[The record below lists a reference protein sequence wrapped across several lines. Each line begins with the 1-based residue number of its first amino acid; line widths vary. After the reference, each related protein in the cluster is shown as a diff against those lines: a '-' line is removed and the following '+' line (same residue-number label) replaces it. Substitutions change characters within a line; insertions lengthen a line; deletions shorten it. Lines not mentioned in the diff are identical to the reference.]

1 MKYDFLDDR
10 LRPERVIWY
19 LAWPSILEQ
28 FLITFVQYINTAMV
42 GALGKN
48 ATASIAVTTSSVWF
62 VNGIFAAVGI
72 GFAVLVGRRIGE
84 GDLEGAKKAVRQ
96 SLTATLFVG
105 LFCTLVMQLIASS
118 LPVWLNADPALWE
131 DATSYLRI
139 TSAVYLMSLAIN
151 VCSNVIRCAGD
162 TRTPLFYNVATNV
175 LNALLNLF
183 LIYPTREVSV
193 FGNSFTLWG
202 AGLGVSGAAISTA
215 IAVTF
220 TSIMLVRVLFTKKSL
235 PVVIPFRGDY
245 KPDWPLLKTV
255 ARLGTPVA
263 FERCSISGG
272 QIVITAMVTGL
283 GTVPLAAHY
292 LAITAE
298 AISYMP
304 AYGFSAAA
312 TTLVSQSLGAGKK
325 ALAERYAKYCT
336 WGGALFLT
344 LMGVFL
350 YFGAEFLVSLFT
362 PDKEVV
368 VLGGSVLRVEAFA
381 QPFVALGMVVTGVLR
396 GAGDTKWPFYIS
408 IAGMWVVRLSVAA
421 ILLATT
427 NLGLMCV
434 WIAMVSDL
442 VVRGLISLWRY
453 RSKKWLNA
461 WK

>member
-1 MKYDFLDDR
+1 MQYDFLDEN
-10 LRPERVIWY
+10 LRPARVIWY
-19 LAWPSILEQ
+19 LAWPTILEQ

-48 ATASIAVTTSSVWF
+48 ATAAIAVTTSSVWF

-84 GDLEGAKKAVRQ
+84 GDIEGAKKAVRQ

-105 LFCTLVMQLIASS
+105 LIATLLMQSIAGG
-118 LPVWLNADPALWE
+118 LPVWLNADPVLWK

-139 TSAVYLMSLAIN
+139 TSSVYLMSLAVN
-151 VCSNVIRCAGD
+151 VCSNIIRCAGD
-162 TRTPLFYNVATNV
+162 TRTPLFYNVTMNII
-175 LNALLNLF
+175 NALLNLF
-183 LIYPTREVSV
+183 LIYPSREVNL
-193 FGNSFTLWG
+193 FGFSFTLPG
-202 AGLGVSGAAISTA
+202 AGLGVSGAAVSTA
-215 IAVTF
+215 VAMTF
-220 TSIMLVRVLFTKKSL
+220 TGTMLVRVLFTKKSL
-235 PVVIPFRGDY
+235 PIHIPMRGDY
-245 KPDWPLLKTV
+245 RPDFPLLKTV

-263 FERCSISGG
+263 FERGSISAG

-298 AISYMP
+298 AVSYMP

-312 TTLVSQSLGAGKK
+312 TTLISQSLGANKK
-325 ALAERYAKYCT
+325 PLAERYAKYCT
-336 WGGALFLT
+336 WGGFLFLT
-344 LMGVFL
+344 IMGVFL
-350 YFGAEFLVSLFT
+350 YFGSEFLVSLFT

-381 QPFVALGMVVTGVLR
+381 QPFVALGMVITGVLR

-408 IAGMWVVRLSVAA
+408 IIGMWVVRLSIAA

-427 NLGLMCV
+427 NLGLMSV

>member
-1 MKYDFLDDR
+1 MQYDFLNEN
-10 LRPERVIWY
+10 LRPTRVIWY
-19 LAWPSILEQ
+19 LAWPTILEQ

-48 ATASIAVTTSSVWF
+48 ATAAIAVTTSSVWF

-84 GDLEGAKKAVRQ
+84 GDMEGAKKAVRQ

-105 LFCTLVMQLIASS
+105 LAATIVMQAIAGG
-118 LPVWLNADPALWE
+118 LPIWLNADPVLFK

-139 TSAVYLMSLAIN
+139 TSAVYLMSLAVN

-162 TRTPLFYNVATNV
+162 TRTPLFYNVTMNII
-175 LNALLNLF
+175 NALLNLF
-183 LIYPTREVSV
+183 LIYPSREVNL
-193 FGNSFTLWG
+193 FGLTFTLPG
-202 AGLGVSGAAISTA
+202 AGLGVSGAAVSTA
-215 IAVTF
+215 VAMTF
-220 TSIMLVRVLFTKKSL
+220 TGAMLVRVLFTKKSL
-235 PVVIPFRGDY
+235 PIRIPVRGNY
-245 KPDWPLLKTV
+245 RPDFPLLKTV
-255 ARLGTPVA
+255 ARLGMPVA
-263 FERCSISGG
+263 FERCSISAG
-272 QIVITAMVTGL
+272 QIVITAMVTSL

-298 AISYMP
+298 AIGYMP

-312 TTLVSQSLGAGKK
+312 TTLISQSLGANKK
-325 ALAERYAKYCT
+325 LLSERYAKYCI
-336 WGGALFLT
+336 WGGFLFLT
-344 LMGVFL
+344 VMGVLL

-381 QPFVALGMVVTGVLR
+381 QPFVALGLVVTGVLR

-408 IAGMWVVRLSVAA
+408 IIGMWVVRLSVAA
-421 ILLATT
+421 ILLKTT
-427 NLGLMCV
+427 NLGLMSV

>member
-1 MKYDFLDDR
+1 
-10 LRPERVIWY
+10 
-19 LAWPSILEQ
+19 
-28 FLITFVQYINTAMV
+28 VQYINTAMV

-48 ATASIAVTTSSVWF
+48 ATAAIAVTTSSVWF

-84 GDLEGAKKAVRQ
+84 GDIEGAKRAVRQ

-105 LFCTLVMQLIASS
+105 LIATLVMQAIAGG
-118 LPVWLNADPALWE
+118 LPVWLNADPVLFH

-139 TSAVYLMSLAIN
+139 TSAVYLMSLAVN
-151 VCSNVIRCAGD
+151 VCSNIIRCAGD
-162 TRTPLFYNVATNV
+162 TRTPLFYNVMMNFI
-175 LNALLNLF
+175 NALLNLF
-183 LIYPTREVSV
+183 LIYPSREVSV
-193 FGNSFTLWG
+193 FGFSFTLPG
-202 AGLGVSGAAISTA
+202 AGLGVSGAAVSTA
-215 IAVTF
+215 VAMTF
-220 TSIMLVRVLFTKKSL
+220 TGAMLVRVLFTKKSL
-235 PVVIPFRGDY
+235 PIRIPLRGDY
-245 KPDWPLLKTV
+245 RPDFPLLKTV

-263 FERCSISGG
+263 FERCSISAG
-272 QIVITAMVTGL
+272 QIVITAMVTSL

-298 AISYMP
+298 AIGYMP

-312 TTLVSQSLGAGKK
+312 TTLISQSLGANKK
-325 ALAERYAKYCT
+325 PLAERYAKYCI
-336 WGGALFLT
+336 WGGFLFLT
-344 LMGVFL
+344 VMGVLL

-381 QPFVALGMVVTGVLR
+381 QPFVALGLVVTGVLR

-408 IAGMWVVRLSVAA
+408 IIGMWVIRLSVAG

-427 NLGLMCV
+427 NLGLMSV

>member
-1 MKYDFLDDR
+1 MQYDFLDEN

-19 LAWPSILEQ
+19 LAWPTILEQ

-48 ATASIAVTTSSVWF
+48 ATAAIAVTTSSVWF

-84 GDLEGAKKAVRQ
+84 GDMEGAKKAVRQ

-105 LFCTLVMQLIASS
+105 LAATLVMQAIAGG
-118 LPVWLNADPALWE
+118 LPIWLNADPVLWE

-162 TRTPLFYNVATNV
+162 TRTPLFYNVTMNV
-175 LNALLNLF
+175 INAALNLF
-183 LIYPTREVSV
+183 LIYPTREVSL
-193 FGNSFTLWG
+193 FGFSFTLPG
-202 AGLGVSGAAISTA
+202 AGLGVSGAAVSTA
-215 IAVTF
+215 VAMTF
-220 TSIMLVRVLFTKKSL
+220 SGAMLVRVLFTKKSL
-235 PVVIPFRGDY
+235 PIRISVHGDY
-245 KPDWPLLKTV
+245 RPDFPLLKTV

-263 FERCSISGG
+263 FERCSISAG

-312 TTLVSQSLGAGKK
+312 TTLVSQALGADKK
-325 ALAERYAKYCT
+325 PLAERYAKYCT
-336 WGGALFLT
+336 WGGFVFLT
-344 LMGVFL
+344 VMGVLL

-408 IAGMWVVRLSVAA
+408 IIGMWVVRLSVAA
-421 ILLATT
+421 ILLKTT
-427 NLGLMCV
+427 SLGLISV

-442 VVRGLISLWRY
+442 LVRGLISLWRY
-453 RSKKWLNA
+453 KSKKWLNA

>member
-1 MKYDFLDDR
+1 MKYDFLDEKQ
-10 LRPERVIWY
+10 RPERVIWF
-19 LAWPSILEQ
+19 LAWPTILEQ

-42 GALGKN
+42 GALGAD

-84 GDLEGAKKAVRQ
+84 GDMEGAKKAVRQ

-105 LFCTLVMQLIASS
+105 LFATLLMQAVAGG
-118 LPVWLNADPALWE
+118 LPIWLNADKSLWK
-131 DATSYLRI
+131 DASSYLRI

-151 VCSNVIRCAGD
+151 VSSNVIRCAGD
-162 TRTPLFYNVATNV
+162 TRTPLFYNVMMNII
-175 LNALLNLF
+175 NACLNLF
-183 LIYPTREVSV
+183 LIYPTREVS
-193 FGNSFTLWG
+193 FLGFSLTIPG
-202 AGLGVSGAAISTA
+202 AGLGVSGAAVSTA
-215 IAVTF
+215 AAMTF
-220 TSIMLVRVLFTKKSL
+220 TGAMLVRVLFTKKNL
-235 PVVIPFRGDY
+235 PICIPFRGDY
-245 KPDWPLLKTV
+245 KPDLPLLKTV

-263 FERCSISGG
+263 FERCSISAG

-283 GTVPLAAHY
+283 GKIPLAAHY

-312 TTLVSQSLGAGKK
+312 TTLVSQSLGANKK
-325 ALAERYAKYCT
+325 ALGERYAKFCT
-336 WGGALFLT
+336 WGGFLFLSA
-344 LMGVFL
+344 MGVFL

-362 PDKEVV
+362 PDQAVV
-368 VLGGSVLRVEAFA
+368 ALGGSVLRVEAFA
-381 QPFVALGMVVTGVLR
+381 QPFVALGMVITGVLR
-396 GAGDTKWPFYIS
+396 GAGDTRWPFYIS
-408 IAGMWVVRLSVAA
+408 IIGMWVVRLSIAA

-453 RSKKWLNA
+453 QSKKWLSS